1 MSNLVCVPLKDAKL
15 PYVDHFIWMLQQTQ
29 IWLCEEHSNFL
40 IKSTTEIQAQKILF
54 IEYGM
59 EPRNLFLTKFYRIKN
74 LSNSDILFLL
84 ENKAIKSFLHKQ
96 NTSSGRKG
104 SWRVGRGAAK
114 CQCRLLGM
122 TWVLHTPTHSSCAT
136 TLPKIK
142 PLKIWTR
149 VTKGSWDPI
158 PRGGAIGNCWL
169 LGKGESLLL

>member
-15 PYVDHFIWMLQQTQ
+15 PCVDHFIWMLQQTQ

-104 SWRVGRGAAK
+104 SWRVLQNANAVFLAWHGCYTHQLTAA
-114 CQCRLLGM
+114 
-122 TWVLHTPTHSSCAT
+122 A
-136 TLPKIK
+136 
-142 PLKIWTR
+142 
-149 VTKGSWDPI
+149 
-158 PRGGAIGNCWL
+158 
-169 LGKGESLLL
+169 LLLCPRSSHLRFEHVWRRAPETPSLGEELLATAGCWERERHFLL